1 MIYTKDGKT
10 TQNAYDAEGQLLSV
24 AYSKDG
30 AKVYPALKVMSYNV
44 GQWYV
49 GGGDNVPAAKDAE
62 YYALQN
68 GMLLR
73 DDPDI
78 LCIQE
83 YWKVFSKT
91 GRTAKSMLE
100 QYFPYIHEQGGDSG
114 YFGRCVCSKYP
125 ITDYTVRLYTG
136 ESDRYFDSCAVT
148 VHGTPITVVNTH
160 LGLTQAAR
168 DAEIAELIAFLKAQT
183 RFLCCGDFN
192 TVIVYDD
199 PASATPTSQEYIDN
213 VKPFIDEGFHSAN
226 FTEFGFLCTQVKN
239 GGARKLCLDTCYTSA
254 NIEITAAYTDNT
266 KMNDGIADEVDHLP
280 ILAEVII

>member
-1 MIYTKDGKT
+1 MIYDADGEKVLS
-10 TQNAYDAEGQLLSV
+10 AYGVDGQLLSA
-24 AYSKDG
+24 AYAKDG
-30 AKVYPALKVMSYNV
+30 TKVYPALKVMSYNV

-49 GGGDNVPAAKDAE
+49 GGGDNVPAAKDAD

-68 GMLLR
+68 GMLLQ

-83 YWKVFSKT
+83 YWKVFSKA
-91 GRTAKSMLE
+91 GRTAKSILE

-114 YFGRCVCSKYP
+114 YFGRCVCSKFP
-125 ITDYTVRLYTG
+125 ISDYTVHLYTG
-136 ESDRYFDSCAVT
+136 EASRYYDSCTVT
-148 VHGTPITVVNTH
+148 VNGTPITVVNTH
-160 LGLTQAAR
+160 LGLTQTDR
-168 DAEIAELIAFLKAQT
+168 DAEIAELIDFLDDQT

-199 PASATPTSQEYIDN
+199 PTSATTTSQEYIDN

-239 GGARKLCLDTCYTSA
+239 GGARKLCLDTVYTSA
-254 NIEITAAYTDNT
+254 NIEITDAYTDTT
-266 KMNDGIADEVDHLP
+266 KLNDGLTDEVDHLP
-280 ILAEVII
+280 IMAEILL

>member
-10 TQNAYDAEGQLLSV
+10 TQNAYDAEGQLLNV

-83 YWKVFSKT
+83 YWKVFSKS

-125 ITDYTVRLYTG
+125 ITDYTVRLYKG
-136 ESDRYFDSCAVT
+136 ESDRYFDSFTVT

-160 LGLTQAAR
+160 LGLTQTAR

-199 PASATPTSQEYIDN
+199 PASAAPTSQEYIDN

-239 GGARKLCLDTCYTSA
+239 GGARKLCLDTVYTSA
-254 NIEITAAYTDNT
+254 NIEITDAYTDTT
-266 KMNDGIADEVDHLP
+266 KLYDGLTDEVDHLP

>member
-30 AKVYPALKVMSYNV
+30 AKVYPALRVMSYNV

-83 YWKVFSKT
+83 YWKVISKT

-136 ESDRYFDSCAVT
+136 ESDRYFDSCTVT

-168 DAEIAELIAFLKAQT
+168 DAEIAELIAFLKAQK

-266 KMNDGIADEVDHLP
+266 KLNDGIADEVDHLP